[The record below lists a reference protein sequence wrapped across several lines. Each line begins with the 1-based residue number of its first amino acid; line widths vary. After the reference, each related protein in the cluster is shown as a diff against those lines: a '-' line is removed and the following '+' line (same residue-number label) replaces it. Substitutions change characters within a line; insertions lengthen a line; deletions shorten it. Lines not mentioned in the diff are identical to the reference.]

1 MEMERRRFPTD
12 VLERLRGLDAHTVLP
27 LVCVHAKRDVTF
39 VPLKSAASQRWHC
52 CVGGS
57 EFELLLTG
65 PKWFDTRARHGGGG
79 AIDLVMVLLSLPFVD
94 AVRLLISK
102 GL

>member
-1 MEMERRRFPTD
+1 MAKRRFPAD
-12 VLERLRGLDAHTVLP
+12 VLARLRGLDAHVVLP

-39 VPLKSAASQRWHC
+39 VPLKSPTSQRWHC
-52 CVGGS
+52 CASGS

-65 PKWFDTRARHGGGG
+65 PKWFDTRARQGGGG
-79 AIDLVMVLLSLPFVD
+79 AIDLVMALLRLPFVD
-94 AVRLLISK
+94 AVRLLLSK